1 MTSDAGT
8 SDSGGSGLGDVCAL
22 VTGAGSGIGRA
33 TALALA
39 REGARIIVSDVD
51 ETGGAETV
59 GLVEAAGGAA
69 RFVSHDVT
77 DEPAWEWALA
87 AAADAFGT
95 LGVLVNNA
103 GVLPEPIPL
112 EDTTL
117 ASWRR
122 VNAVNLDGVFLGVK
136 HGIRM
141 MRGTGGAIVNL
152 ASVYA
157 LVGAAHI
164 GGYGAS
170 KAGVA
175 SLTRSAA
182 VECAALGYPIRI
194 NAVCP
199 GYIDTGM
206 TEETAQ
212 SLGYDV
218 RAAMAKQAPMKRI
231 GRPEEIADAI
241 VFLASARSSFTTG
254 TTLTIDGGYAA
265 R

>member
-1 MTSDAGT
+1 MTSDAG
-8 SDSGGSGLGDVCAL
+8 DSGLDGTCAL

-33 TALALA
+33 TVLALA
-39 REGARIIVSDVD
+39 REGAQIVVSDVNVA
-51 ETGGAETV
+51 TGEETV
-59 GLVEAAGGAA
+59 ALVEAAGGAA

-77 DEPAWEWALA
+77 DEAAWERALA

-95 LGVLVNNA
+95 PGVLVNNA

-112 EDTTL
+112 EETTL

-141 MRGTGGAIVNL
+141 MRGSGGAIVNL

-164 GGYGAS
+164 GGYGAA
-170 KAGVA
+170 KGGVA

-199 GYIDTGM
+199 GYIDTNM
-206 TEETAQ
+206 TDETAQ
-212 SLGYDV
+212 ALGYDV

-231 GRPEEIADAI
+231 GTPQEVAEAI

-254 TTLTIDGGYAA
+254 TTLTMDGGYAA

>member
-1 MTSDAGT
+1 MEI
-8 SDSGGSGLGDVCAL
+8 GLTGKAAL

-39 REGARIIVSDVD
+39 REGAQVMASDVD
-51 ETGGAETV
+51 TEGGAGTV
-59 GLVEAAGGAA
+59 RLIEAAGGVA
-69 RFVSHDVT
+69 RFVPLDVT
-77 DEPAWEWALA
+77 DEPAWEWAMA
-87 AAADAFGT
+87 AVADAFGP

-103 GVLPEPIPL
+103 GVLPEQIPL
-112 EDTTL
+112 EETTL
-117 ASWRR
+117 ESWRR

-136 HGIRM
+136 HGIRT
-141 MRGTGGAIVNL
+141 MRASGGAIVNL

-164 GGYGAS
+164 GGYGAA
-170 KAGVA
+170 KGGVA

-182 VECAALGYPIRI
+182 VECAALGYPIRV

-199 GYIDTGM
+199 GYIDTQM
-206 TEETAQ
+206 TDETSVA
-212 SLGYDV
+212 LGYDV
-218 RAAMAKQAPMKRI
+218 REAMAKQAPMKRI
-231 GRPEEIADAI
+231 GRPEEVAEAI

-254 TTLTIDGGYAA
+254 TTLTMDGGYAA

>member
-1 MTSDAGT
+1 ME
-8 SDSGGSGLGDVCAL
+8 SGFDGQAAL

-39 REGARIIVSDVD
+39 REGARVMVSEIDAAR
-51 ETGGAETV
+51 GQETV
-59 GLVEAAGGAA
+59 TAIETAGGQAV
-69 RFVSHDVT
+69 FVPLDVT
-77 DEPAWEWALA
+77 DEAAWERAFA
-87 AAADAFGT
+87 AAADAFGAVS
-95 LGVLVNNA
+95 VLVNNA

-122 VNAVNLDGVFLGVK
+122 VTTVNLDGVFLGIK
-136 HGIRM
+136 HGIRA
-141 MRGTGGAIVNL
+141 MRDTGGAIVNL

-157 LVGAAHI
+157 LVGGANI
-164 GGYGAS
+164 GGYGAA
-170 KAGVA
+170 KGAVV
-175 SLTRSAA
+175 SLTHSAA
-182 VECAALGYPIRI
+182 MECCHLGYAIRV

-206 TEETAQ
+206 TEETAVA
-212 SLGYDV
+212 LGYDV
-218 RAAMAKQAPMKRI
+218 REAMAKQAPMKRM
-231 GRPEEIADAI
+231 GTPQEVADAI

-254 TTLTIDGGYAA
+254 TTLTMDGGYAA

>member
-1 MTSDAGT
+1 MTATGG
-8 SDSGGSGLGDVCAL
+8 DSGLEGVCAL

-39 REGARIIVSDVD
+39 REGARIIVSDVN
-51 ETGGAETV
+51 EAGGVETV

-69 RFVSHDVT
+69 RFVAHDVT
-77 DEPAWEWALA
+77 DEAAWEWALA

-103 GVLPEPIPL
+103 GVLPEAIPL
-112 EDTTL
+112 EETTL

-141 MRGTGGAIVNL
+141 MRSSGGAIVNL

-164 GGYGAS
+164 GGYGAA
-170 KAGVA
+170 KGGVA

-182 VECAALGYPIRI
+182 VECAALGYPIRV

-212 SLGYDV
+212 TLGYDV
-218 RAAMAKQAPMKRI
+218 RESMAKQAPMKRL
-231 GRPEEIADAI
+231 GRPEEVAEAI

-254 TTLTIDGGYAA
+254 TTLTMDGGYAA

>member
-1 MTSDAGT
+1 MTTDRGDDFAG
-8 SDSGGSGLGDVCAL
+8 GNFNGACAL

-33 TALALA
+33 TATALA
-39 REGARIIVSDVD
+39 RDGARVMVSDID
-51 ETGGAETV
+51 AAGGEETV
-59 GLVEAAGGAA
+59 AAIEAAGGQA
-69 RFVSHDVT
+69 RFVPLDVT
-77 DEPAWEWALA
+77 DEAAWEWALA
-87 AAADAFGT
+87 AAADAFGP

-103 GVLPEPIPL
+103 GALPEPIAL

-122 VNAVNLDGVFLGVK
+122 VNAINLDGVFLGVK
-136 HGIRM
+136 HGIRA
-141 MRGTGGAIVNL
+141 MRDAGGAIVNL

-157 LVGAAHI
+157 LVGAPNI
-164 GGYGAS
+164 GGYGAA
-170 KAGVA
+170 KGGVA

-182 VECAALGYPIRI
+182 VECAALGYPIRV

-212 SLGYDV
+212 TLGYDV
-218 RAAMAKQAPMKRI
+218 RDAMAKQAPMKRI
-231 GRPEEIADAI
+231 GTPQEVAEAI
-241 VFLASARSSFTTG
+241 VFLASERSSFTTG
-254 TTLTIDGGYAA
+254 TTLTMDGGYAA

>member
-1 MTSDAGT
+1 ME
-8 SDSGGSGLGDVCAL
+8 SGLAGKAAL

-39 REGARIIVSDVD
+39 REGARIMVSDVN
-51 ETGGAETV
+51 EAGGAETV
-59 GLVEAAGGAA
+59 RLVEAAGGEA
-69 RFVSHDVT
+69 RFVPLDVT
-77 DEPAWEWALA
+77 DEPAWEWAIA
-87 AAADAFGT
+87 ATADAFGT

-103 GVLPEPIPL
+103 GALPEQIPL
-112 EDTTL
+112 EETTL

-136 HGIRM
+136 HAIRA
-141 MRGTGGAIVNL
+141 MRATGGAIVNL

-164 GGYGAS
+164 GGYGAA
-170 KAGVA
+170 KGGVA

-182 VECAALGYPIRI
+182 VECAALGYAIRV

-199 GYIDTGM
+199 GYVDTAM
-206 TEETAQ
+206 TDETAAA
-212 SLGYDV
+212 LGYDV
-218 RAAMAKQAPMKRI
+218 REAMAKQAPMKRI
-231 GRPEEIADAI
+231 GRPEEVAEAI
-241 VFLASARSSFTTG
+241 VFLASERSAFTTG
-254 TTLTIDGGYAA
+254 TTLTMDGGYSA

>member
-1 MTSDAGT
+1 MMTDQGGDFAG
-8 SDSGGSGLGDVCAL
+8 GIFNGACAL

-39 REGARIIVSDVD
+39 REGARVMVSEIDAAR
-51 ETGGAETV
+51 GQETV
-59 GLVEAAGGAA
+59 AAIEASGGQA
-69 RFVSHDVT
+69 RFVALDVT
-77 DEPAWEWALA
+77 DEAAWEWAFA

-95 LGVLVNNA
+95 VGVLVNNA

-117 ASWRR
+117 SSWRR
-122 VNAVNLDGVFLGVK
+122 VTAVNLDGVFLGIK
-136 HGIRM
+136 HGIRT
-141 MRGTGGAIVNL
+141 MRDAGGSIVNL

-157 LVGAAHI
+157 LVGAANI
-164 GGYGAS
+164 GGYGAA
-170 KAGVA
+170 KGAVV

-182 VECAALGYPIRI
+182 MECSQLGYAIRV

-206 TEETAQ
+206 TEETAAAA
-212 SLGYDV
+212 GYDV
-218 RAAMAKQAPMKRI
+218 RDAMAKQAPMKRM
-231 GRPEEIADAI
+231 GRPEEVAEAI

-254 TTLTIDGGYAA
+254 TTLTMDGGYAA